1 MKITA
6 EKDDQSQYIVRVEIE
21 TAELNDAKGK
31 AARKLSNKVRI
42 PGFRPGKAPR
52 ALVER
57 VVGPEAMME
66 EATKLLLP
74 QAYKEALQD
83 KDIRAIADP
92 VPNIE
97 SLDPLTIV
105 LTIPVE
111 PSVEVGDYKSIR
123 QDYTEVVI
131 DETEVDKAVEQL
143 RDQNSTWEEP
153 DTERGAQDGDRVEL
167 EMVTLRDGEPTGEPF
182 MRTGI
187 LGKGELLGQI
197 DDQVMGMAVSE
208 EKVIEVKKPTPAKVE
223 ETPVEE
229 AAEEAEAAEEPAQ
242 ELAEIPT
249 DLPEVETIPDE
260 EEDTGPLTFKAKLV
274 SIKVKN
280 EPELDDAFAASVSDL
295 QSLDELK
302 NRIRKN
308 LSTQKEEETKR
319 VLVDKIVKEA
329 VESSKVVVPPIM
341 IDSEIHAMEDSMAQ
355 RLKQQKL
362 SLDQYLS
369 IVGKS
374 HEDFHEELR
383 PQAINRINTA
393 LVLREIATA
402 EGIAVSGDELDRE
415 VEKMVDE
422 YISSTPEDQRDE
434 QSKRF
439 REIFNQKEMRDQ
451 FSENIFSRKLAE
463 RLMELATGKSF
474 ATEVVE
480 ADAVEVETSEE
491 TPEVKTTEAAA
502 TDA

>member
-1 MKITA
+1 
-6 EKDDQSQYIVRVEIE
+6 VE
-21 TAELNDAKGK
+21 
-31 AARKLSNKVRI
+31 
-42 PGFRPGKAPR
+42 
-52 ALVER
+52 
-57 VVGPEAMME
+57 
-66 EATKLLLP
+66 
-74 QAYKEALQD
+74 
-83 KDIRAIADP
+83 AIA
-92 VPNIE
+92 
-97 SLDPLTIV
+97 
-105 LTIPVE
+105 
-111 PSVEVGDYKSIR
+111 
-123 QDYTEVVI
+123 
-131 DETEVDKAVEQL
+131 
-143 RDQNSTWEEP
+143 EE
-153 DTERGAQDGDRVEL
+153 
-167 EMVTLRDGEPTGEPF
+167 
-182 MRTGI
+182 
-187 LGKGELLGQI
+187 
-197 DDQVMGMAVSE
+197 
-208 EKVIEVKKPTPAKVE
+208 
-223 ETPVEE
+223 
-229 AAEEAEAAEEPAQ
+229 AEEPAQ
-242 ELAEIPT
+242 EAAEIPT

-260 EEDTGPLTFKAKLV
+260 EEDTGPLTFNAKLI

-280 EPELDDAFAASVSDL
+280 EPALDDTFAASVSDL

-308 LSTQKEEETKR
+308 LVTQKEEEIKR
-319 VLVDKIVKEA
+319 ELVDKIVKEA

-383 PQAINRINTA
+383 PQAISRINTA

-422 YISSTPEDQRDE
+422 YISSTPEDQREE

-439 REIFNQKEMRDQ
+439 RDIFNQKEMRDQ

-480 ADAVEVETSEE
+480 ADAIEVDSSEE
-491 TPEVKTTEAAA
+491 TPEAATTEPAA

>member
-1 MKITA
+1 VKITA
-6 EKDDQSQYIVRVEIE
+6 EKDEQSQYIVRVEIE

-66 EATKLLLP
+66 EATKILLP

-83 KDIRAIADP
+83 KDIRAIGDP
-92 VPNIE
+92 IPNIE

-123 QDYTEVVI
+123 QDYTEVVV
-131 DETEVDKAVEQL
+131 DEAEVDKAIEQL

-153 DTERGAQDGDRVEL
+153 EGERPAQDGDRVEL
-167 EMVTLRDGEPTGEPF
+167 EMTTLRDGEPTGEPF

-197 DDQVMGMAVSE
+197 DDQVTGMAVSE
-208 EKVIEVKKPTPAKVE
+208 EKVIEVKKPAPAKVE
-223 ETPVEE
+223 ETAVE
-229 AAEEAEAAEEPAQ
+229 AEEPAQ
-242 ELAEIPT
+242 EAAEIPD

-260 EEDTGPLTFKAKLV
+260 EEDTGPLTFNAKLV

-280 EPELDDAFAASVSDL
+280 EPALDDAFAASVSDL

-302 NRIRKN
+302 GRIRKN
-308 LSTQKEEETKR
+308 LVTQKEEETKR
-319 VLVDKIVKEA
+319 ELVDKIVKEA

-341 IDSEIHAMEDSMAQ
+341 IDSEIHAMEDNMAQ

-383 PQAINRINTA
+383 PQAISRINTA

-422 YISSTPEDQRDE
+422 YISSTPEDQREE
-434 QSKRF
+434 QTKRF
-439 REIFNQKEMRDQ
+439 RDIFNQKEMRNQ

-474 ATEVVE
+474 ATGVVE
-480 ADAVEVETSEE
+480 VSTVEVDSSEE
-491 TPEVKTTEAAA
+491 TPEADATEPATTEA
-502 TDA
+502 